1 MDLARPRMG
10 QALVRDGL
18 ITPEQ
23 LERALQEQTVAGG
36 RVGEV
41 LVRNLVLT
49 EDQIARA
56 IARREGIRHLDLTD
70 AEIDS
75 AAVSLIP
82 VRTALRRVMIPIG
95 FHNGKLVLAMGD
107 PLDVEAMDEAE
118 LWSHFKVEPV
128 AVAATQVRYAIQKYA
143 VEPDAIQELG
153 SDEED
158 PSTTEAA
165 DGGDTE
171 TSVPVV
177 RIVNQ
182 FLHGAV
188 RDRASDIHFE
198 PEEHTVRVRSRI
210 DGVLVEMAE
219 LPKSSQAGVTS
230 RIKVMADIDIIERRR
245 PQDGRISVRVDERT
259 VDMRVATLPTPLGES
274 IVVRVL
280 DSAQQTLSLDEV
292 GLSKQQSEQLRRML
306 RKPYGAV
313 FVAGPTGSGKTTT
326 LYAALTLLNSST
338 RKIITIEDPIE
349 YRVPGITQVGV
360 NARIGLTFASGL
372 REVLRSDP
380 DVVMVGEVRDAET
393 ASIAVRAA
401 LTGHVVLSSIH
412 TNDAPSALT
421 RLDDMGVEPYISSS
435 ALVGAVA
442 QRLVRVL
449 CDKCKQPVSVP
460 KEVLVAAGFTDE
472 ETEHVQV
479 YGPAGCSECRNTGYR
494 GRIGVFEIMEMNAPL
509 RTLLL
514 GRAPAEEVR
523 HMAIRM
529 GMRTLRRDALDKVA
543 AGITSMEEIARVVI

>member
-1 MDLARPRMG
+1 MDLTRPRMG

-18 ITPEQ
+18 ITPDQ

-41 LVRNLVLT
+41 LVRNLILT
-49 EDQIARA
+49 EEQIARA

-70 AEIDS
+70 AEIDL
-75 AAVSLIP
+75 AAVSLVP

-107 PLDVEAMDEAE
+107 PLDVQAIDEAE
-118 LWSHFKVEPV
+118 LWSHWKVEPV
-128 AVAATQVRYAIQKYA
+128 AVAATQVRYAIQKFA
-143 VEPDAIQELG
+143 VEPDAIHELG
-153 SDEED
+153 DEQDDAGASEESDPGE
-158 PSTTEAA
+158 
-165 DGGDTE
+165 GDE
-171 TSVPVV
+171 GVPVV

-188 RDRASDIHFE
+188 RDRASDVHFE
-198 PEEHTVRVRSRI
+198 PEEHALRVRSRI
-210 DGVLVEMAE
+210 DGVLVESAE
-219 LPKSSQAGVTS
+219 LPKSSQAGLIS

-245 PQDGRISVRVDERT
+245 PQDGRISVVVDDRS

-280 DSAQQTLSLDEV
+280 DSSQRTLSLDEI
-292 GLSKQQSEQLRRML
+292 GLSAQQSEQLRRML
-306 RKPYGAV
+306 SKPYGAV
-313 FVAGPTGSGKTTT
+313 FVAGPTRSGKTTT
-326 LYAALTLLNSST
+326 LYAALSLLNSPT

-349 YRVPGITQVGV
+349 YRAPGITQVGV
-360 NARIGLTFASGL
+360 NSRIGLTFASGL

-393 ASIAVRAA
+393 AAIAVRAA

-435 ALVGAVA
+435 ALIGAIA

-449 CDKCKQPVSVP
+449 CTKCKQRVSIP
-460 KEVLVAAGFTDE
+460 KNVLVAAGFTE
-472 ETEHVQV
+472 EEADRVQV
-479 YGPAGCSECRNTGYR
+479 YGPVGCTQCRNTGYH

-523 HMAIRM
+523 HMAIRG

-543 AGITSMEEIARVVI
+543 AGTTSMEELARVVI

>member
-1 MDLARPRMG
+1 MDLTRPRMG

-18 ITPEQ
+18 ITPDQ

-41 LVRNLVLT
+41 LVRNLILT
-49 EDQIARA
+49 EEQIARA

-70 AEIDS
+70 AEIDL
-75 AAVSLIP
+75 AAVSLVP

-107 PLDVEAMDEAE
+107 PLDVQAIDEAE
-118 LWSHFKVEPV
+118 LWSHWKVEPV
-128 AVAATQVRYAIQKYA
+128 AVAATQVRYAIQKFA
-143 VEPDAIQELG
+143 VEPDAIHELG
-153 SDEED
+153 DEQDDAGASEESDPGE
-158 PSTTEAA
+158 
-165 DGGDTE
+165 GDE
-171 TSVPVV
+171 GVPVV

-188 RDRASDIHFE
+188 RDRASDVHFE
-198 PEEHTVRVRSRI
+198 PEEHALRVRSRI
-210 DGVLVEMAE
+210 DGVLVESAE
-219 LPKSSQAGVTS
+219 LPKSSQAGLIS

-245 PQDGRISVRVDERT
+245 PQDGRISVVVDDRS

-280 DSAQQTLSLDEV
+280 DSSQRTLSLDEI
-292 GLSKQQSEQLRRML
+292 GLSAQQSEQLRRML
-306 RKPYGAV
+306 SKPYGAV

-326 LYAALTLLNSST
+326 LYAALSLLNSPT

-349 YRVPGITQVGV
+349 YRAPGITQVGV
-360 NARIGLTFASGL
+360 NSRIGLTFASGL

-393 ASIAVRAA
+393 AAIAVRAA

-435 ALVGAVA
+435 ALIGAIA

-449 CDKCKQPVSVP
+449 CTKCKQRVSIP
-460 KEVLVAAGFTDE
+460 KNVLVAAGFTE
-472 ETEHVQV
+472 EEADRVQV
-479 YGPAGCSECRNTGYR
+479 YGPVGCTQCRNTGYH

-523 HMAIRM
+523 HMAIRG

-543 AGITSMEEIARVVI
+543 AGTTSMEELARVVI

>member
-1 MDLARPRMG
+1 MG

-70 AEIDS
+70 TDIDS
-75 AAVSLIP
+75 AAVGLIP
-82 VRTALRRVMIPIG
+82 VRTALRKVMIPIG
-95 FHNGKLVLAMGD
+95 FHNSKLVLAMGD
-107 PLDVEAMDEAE
+107 PLDVQAIDEAE

-128 AVAATQVRYAIQKYA
+128 AVAASQVRYAIQKWA
-143 VEPDAIQELG
+143 VEPDAIHEL
-153 SDEED
+153 SDSAED
-158 PSTTEAA
+158 AA
-165 DGGDTE
+165 ASEDADSEQANEG
-171 TSVPVV
+171 VPVV

-182 FLHGAV
+182 LLHGAV
-188 RDRASDIHFE
+188 RDRASDVHFE
-198 PEEHTVRVRSRI
+198 PEEHAVRVRSRI
-210 DGVLVEMAE
+210 DGVLVESAE
-219 LPKSSQAGVTS
+219 LPKSSQAGLTS

-245 PQDGRISVRVDERT
+245 PQDGRISVVVDDRS

-280 DSAQQTLSLDEV
+280 DSTQRTLSLDEI
-292 GLSKQQSEQLRRML
+292 GLSARQSEQLRRML

-326 LYAALTLLNSST
+326 LYAALNLLNSST

-349 YRVPGITQVGV
+349 YRMPGITQVGV
-360 NARIGLTFASGL
+360 NSRIGLTFASGL

-380 DVVMVGEVRDAET
+380 DIVMVGEVRDAET

-435 ALVGAVA
+435 ALIGAIA

-449 CDKCKQPVSVP
+449 CAKCKRQVSVP
-460 KEVLVAAGFTDE
+460 KDVLVAAGFAEDE
-472 ETEHVQV
+472 ADHVQV
-479 YGPAGCSECRNTGYR
+479 YGPVGCSQCRNTGYH

-514 GRAPAEEVR
+514 ARAPAEEVR
-523 HMAIRM
+523 HMAIRT

-543 AGITSMEEIARVVI
+543 AGITSIEELARVVI